1 MSSHHRVTTGAIECP
16 LASLGHNTPSLDQS
30 YHHPLSTSPLNPEA
44 YQMLRKSQ
52 ESPILSLDAD
62 KIRFTAATAAARR
75 PTAVIGG
82 DQTFPPPRH
91 STQMMMMTTHDHN
104 TSALLSRRDL
114 QRIRNQTYT
123 PNFDSILP
131 SYQQACTNSIE
142 NHEMVAISGLHHE
155 ITDVE
160 RYFLGDKM
168 ASLIIDSAIR
178 NNSKRTTTS
187 SSNNSTSSGSTTTSS
202 TNNNNNLKTTSTNVP
217 ANTNNNGSNNRSSLS
232 DVDRIESADR
242 YFLDQQD
249 RSSTDGGGGGGGGSG
264 GGSGYNYY
272 SIPTNNN
279 NNSSTMM
286 NGSNGGHHPRLRNGH
301 DEHSSGS
308 PTLRRRASSPDTSG
322 SDRYFLDRL
331 RGSPAFVSRNAKV
344 ANIKSTDS
352 PSNGR

>member
-1 MSSHHRVTTGAIECP
+1 MSSHRNSGAIECP
-16 LASLGHNTPSLDQS
+16 LASLGRTPSLDQS
-30 YHHPLSTSPLNPEA
+30 YHHPLSTSPLNPQA

-62 KIRFTAATAAARR
+62 KIRFTAARR
-75 PTAVIGG
+75 PAAVVLNGG
-82 DQTFPPPRH
+82 DQTYPPPRH
-91 STQMMMMTTHDHN
+91 HASTPSDG
-104 TSALLSRRDL
+104 SAASLLSRRDL

-123 PNFDSILP
+123 PIDSVLP
-131 SYQQACTNSIE
+131 SYQQATTAAGKAAAATIQQAPFNESSS
-142 NHEMVAISGLHHE
+142 VAIGLHHE

-160 RYFLGDKM
+160 RFFLGDKM

-178 NNSKRTTTS
+178 SNNNRSQRTNSSNSS
-187 SSNNSTSSGSTTTSS
+187 SSNNT
-202 TNNNNNLKTTSTNVP
+202 
-217 ANTNNNGSNNRSSLS
+217 NTNHSTGRSIVPGGGGNNGSAASIATSNANNRSSLS

-249 RSSTDGGGGGGGGSG
+249 RSSNDGG
-264 GGSGYNYY
+264 GYNYY
-272 SIPTNNN
+272 SIPKRD
-279 NNSSTMM
+279 
-286 NGSNGGHHPRLRNGH
+286 GC
-301 DEHSSGS
+301 S

-352 PSNGR
+352 PSSGR